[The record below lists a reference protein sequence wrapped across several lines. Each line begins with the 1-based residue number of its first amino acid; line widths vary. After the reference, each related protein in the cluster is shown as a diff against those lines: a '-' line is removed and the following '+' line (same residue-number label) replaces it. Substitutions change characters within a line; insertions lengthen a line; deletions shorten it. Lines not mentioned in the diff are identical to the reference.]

1 MRPIDADALKKLL
14 IDTLESIKKNPK
26 MDGQEMHII
35 AACSMLGEM
44 IDDAPTVSTVRHGR
58 WIEYTKVVIPEPY
71 NKWEQAW
78 KCSECGFDGFIGDEV
93 CLGCGAI
100 MDGKE
105 K

>member
-1 MRPIDADALKKLL
+1 MRPIDADALKELL
-14 IDTLESIKKNPK
+14 IDTLESIKKSPK